1 MGGGGSDALMVRRY
15 GKVEVEALAKRVR
28 ASDRT
33 KEVKVGTRRP
43 IRVTSFL
50 TNQGD
55 PVNDRRVRDWEASSL
70 HLFVMDK
77 RDHQAGTA

>member
-1 MGGGGSDALMVRRY
+1 MGGDGSDALMVRWY

-43 IRVTSFL
+43 LRITSFL

-55 PVNDRRVRDWEASSL
+55 PDKDRRVRDWKASSL
-70 HLFVMDK
+70 HLLVVDK
-77 RDHQAGTA
+77 RDHQAGAA